1 MFRKENDK
9 GAVGKVNELTLA
21 NMQTQDIVR
30 AISRIHHEGYDCVE
44 LSIGFNNLVNKD
56 TGIGGDV
63 SDPVCVVYTRN
74 KNRTWIEEG
83 RTEIIANRLNGE
95 FITKIYIK
103 YKFEEECDVRFVL
116 YDCDT
121 SFKTNDSSKLDLTKQ
136 DFLGEAECSLCHIVG
151 MRKHTMKLQ
160 KVASGEI
167 TVSLMPRP
175 KSNDILHLHLGF
187 SGVRICSFSM
197 FGCCM
202 GSALL
207 YFVIS
212 IQHEGRYIPVY
223 KSDYI
228 MTVGTGQFPSLSI
241 QVHKLGNPTVPIRF
255 EIFRYE
261 NPGSA
266 LLGNADLT
274 IGQLVSLDRI
284 QLQNQELARRGV
296 KNIGELIF
304 MEKTITSRPCFL
316 DYINSG
322 LKIGCQIV
330 VDFTGSNG
338 DPKVAGTLHHMHPV
352 SAGADLQIMTS
363 EYLDAIRC
371 LYGLVSGYDT
381 DGLIPFWGYG
391 AQIPLANGQRV
402 VSWDFAINGSDSN
415 PEVHG
420 MDGVMEAYTRAITN
434 ITLSGPTN
442 FAPIIRK
449 LVRRKTTELAS
460 GIIQFDIIII
470 LTDGEISDMQDTI
483 DAIVDASSLPLGFL
497 IIGIGSGRFT
507 NMHVLD
513 ADGTKL
519 RASNGRLAVRDNVQ
533 FVNFNEH
540 RTDLFRFTEESLA
553 EIPAQL
559 VDSMLAMT
567 PKPLMPSDFGV
578 PHVVQTQNISLS
590 LPPSYRESCAN
601 LSEESQ

>member
-1 MFRKENDK
+1 MLRKENDR
-9 GAVGKVNELTLA
+9 GAVGKVTELTVA
-21 NMQTQDIVR
+21 NMQTQDVVQ

-63 SDPVCVVYTRN
+63 SDPVCVAYIQN
-74 KNRTWIEEG
+74 KAKVWTEAG

-95 FITKIYIK
+95 FVTKIYIK
-103 YKFEEECDVRFVL
+103 YKFEEDCYVKFVL

-121 SFKTNDSSKLDLTKQ
+121 SFKTNDSTGLDLTKQ
-136 DFLGEAECSLCHIVG
+136 DFLGEAECSLSHIVG
-151 MRKHTMKLQ
+151 MRKHIMKLQ

-175 KSNDILHLHLGF
+175 KSNDILHLNLGF

-197 FGCCM
+197 FGCCT
-202 GSALL
+202 GSALV

-223 KSDYI
+223 KSDYV
-228 MTVGTGQFPSLSI
+228 MTTGTSHFGNLSI
-241 QVHKLGNPTVPIRF
+241 QMHKLGNPKVPIRF
-255 EIFRYE
+255 ELFRYE
-261 NPGSA
+261 NPGSV

-274 IGQLVSLDRI
+274 IEQLRGLDRV
-284 QLQNQELARRGV
+284 QLQNQELARRGY

-304 MEKTITSRPCFL
+304 MDKAITSRPCFL

-338 DPKVAGTLHHMHPV
+338 DPREVGTLHHMHPV
-352 SAGADLQIMTS
+352 SVGTGLQIMTS

-391 AQIPLANGQRV
+391 AQIPLANGQRA
-402 VSWDFAINGSDSN
+402 VSWDFAINGNDSN
-415 PEVHG
+415 PEVLG
-420 MDGVMEAYTRAITN
+420 MDGVIEAYTRAIGN

-449 LVRRKTTELAS
+449 LVSRKTAELAS

-483 DAIVDASSLPLGFL
+483 DAIVDASGLPLGFL

-513 ADGTKL
+513 ADGTRL

-540 RTDLFRFTEESLA
+540 RNDLFKFTEESLA

-567 PKPLMPSDFGV
+567 PKPLMPSDFGLN
-578 PHVVQTQNISLS
+578 HVVHTHNISLS

-601 LSEESQ
+601 FNA